1 MRPSLPKYTRLAKT
15 QNDVDHAQRLRFQS
29 IAADLRIAV
38 ATDPRV
44 GREISSVDN
53 LETTYHLL
61 LCCGRDLVGTAR
73 LALPNREIASVT
85 GQPFGFELEEEF
97 DLSSLSAIP
106 RLAEVAR
113 VCILRAWR
121 STSAVLRL
129 YEGLYCLS
137 RELGVTHW
145 IGGVDCQTSRADE
158 AELMRSVLEHRNLI
172 DPRFCVEAHPSPA
185 ENLGSG
191 AFYSDHERAH
201 AKERPVS
208 LRIASTLTTFTRRLG
223 ARCIGRPARHPA
235 FPRCVMPM
243 LAALDELPEST
254 LAKFDLSTLAPA
266 PGRLLSASSV
276 LPANDVGTERKAS

>member
-1 MRPSLPKYTRLAKT
+1 MRASLPKYTRLAKT
-15 QNDVDHAQRLRFQS
+15 QHDVDRAQRVRFQS
-29 IAADLRIAV
+29 IARDLKIAV
-38 ATDPRV
+38 ALDPRV

-61 LCCGRDLVGTAR
+61 LCRGQELIGTAR
-73 LALPNREIASVT
+73 LALPNREIAAVT
-85 GQPFGFELEEEF
+85 GCPFGFELEEEF

-113 VCILRAWR
+113 VCILAPWR
-121 STSAVLRL
+121 STNAVLRL

-172 DPRFCVEAHPSPA
+172 DPRFCVEAHSSPA
-185 ENLGSG
+185 ENTDSG
-191 AFYSDHERAH
+191 AFYSDHERAR
-201 AKERPVS
+201 AKERPDK
-208 LRIASTLTTFTRRLG
+208 LRIASTLVTFTRRLG
-223 ARCIGRPARHPA
+223 ARCIGLAARHPA

-254 LAKFDLSTLAPA
+254 LAKFDLSMLAPA
-266 PGRLLSASSV
+266 PGRLLSPSAV
-276 LPANDVGTERKAS
+276 LPANDVGTQREAS